1 MTIKKTQF
9 LKDLQDYIRE
19 GGRTITKL
27 ELWLVKSENYI
38 RKLETRDT
46 NQELILANE
55 TIKKLSD
62 TIKEMKKDPHTALNK
77 SEKKIESVL
86 HRIVEAKNYQLGTYI
101 QVIKLI
107 DEWKDN
113 GSVEQKNA
121 HLKYKE
127 KIENA
132 QKYLST
138 QQGKY
143 KELLM
148 PKKSDRKPDTPWKEI
163 LGENYFD

>member
-1 MTIKKTQF
+1 MTTKKTQF

-38 RKLETRDT
+38 RKLESRDI

-62 TIKEMKKDPHTALNK
+62 EIKELKSDPHTALNK
-77 SEKKIESVL
+77 SERKIESVL
-86 HRIVEAKNYQLGTYI
+86 HRIVEAKNYQLGTFLA
-101 QVIKLI
+101 VIKI
-107 DEWKDN
+107 ISEWKEN
-113 GSVEQKNA
+113 GSTEQKNA
-121 HLKYKE
+121 YIKFKDKL
-127 KIENA
+127 ENA
-132 QKYLST
+132 QKYLLT

-143 KELLM
+143 KEALM
-148 PKKSDRKPDTPWKEI
+148 PKKADRKPDTPWKEI